1 MMVKFSRMAVLLAA
15 ATLAMAGCSRV
26 DGAAAV
32 KSAPLEVGPGTTCA
46 LDGMLL
52 ADYPGPKAQVR
63 YEGAAEPEFF
73 CDTVELF
80 SALLKPEQVRPV
92 KGAFVQDMA
101 QTEWERPR
109 GAWIPA
115 RDGWYV
121 IGSRKQGSMGPT
133 IASFAQEADA
143 RKFSGEHGGKVL
155 PYAEIKADMVDLSGG
170 AQHDQK
176 M

>member
-1 MMVKFSRMAVLLAA
+1 MVKSARLATLLAV
-15 ATLAMAGCSRV
+15 ATLALAGCGQV
-26 DGAAAV
+26 DGAATGKEVA
-32 KSAPLEVGPGTTCA
+32 LEIGPGTTCA

-63 YEGAAEPEFF
+63 YEGSAEPEFF

-80 SALLKPEQVRPV
+80 SALLRPEQVRPV
-92 KGAFVQDMA
+92 KAAFVQDMA
-101 QTEWERPR
+101 KADWEQPR

-121 IGSRKQGSMGPT
+121 VGSRRHGSMGPT
-133 IASFAQEADA
+133 IASFAEEADA
-143 RKFSGEHGGKVL
+143 RKFAAEHGGQVL
-155 PYAEIKADMVDLSGG
+155 PFAGVKPEMVDLSGG